1 VKNGGEELKLLRRG
15 NISTRNREGVS
26 GLSYKNR
33 MHPRVSK
40 AEIEVFKA
48 LSAAG
53 LSGGMVTQKTI
64 VLKSTVPDFCWLN
77 KRKAV
82 YLDGVQ
88 AHSGDKQQ
96 SRDEEICEL
105 LEAKGWEVL
114 RISYEPPLG
123 KKELQRILESIK
135 NFVGSDDE

>member
-1 VKNGGEELKLLRRG
+1 
-15 NISTRNREGVS
+15 
-26 GLSYKNR
+26 
-33 MHPRVSK
+33 MHPKVSK

-53 LSGGMVTQKTI
+53 MTRGMVTQKTI
-64 VLKSTVPDFCWLN
+64 VLKLTIPDFCWLN

-82 YLDGVQ
+82 YLDGLQ

-96 SRDEEICEL
+96 KRDEEACGL

-114 RISYEPPLG
+114 RIPYEPPLSG
-123 KKELQRILESIK
+123 KELEKIVATIK
-135 NFVGSDDE
+135 NFVGEDNE

>member
-1 VKNGGEELKLLRRG
+1 
-15 NISTRNREGVS
+15 
-26 GLSYKNR
+26 LSYKRR

-53 LSGGMVTQKTI
+53 LTGGMVTQKPI

-82 YLDGVQ
+82 YLDGLQ

-96 SRDEEICEL
+96 QRDEEICEL

-114 RISYEPPLG
+114 RIPYEPPLNG
-123 KKELQRILESIK
+123 KELQKIIATIK
-135 NFVGSDDE
+135 EFIGLNDE

>member
-1 VKNGGEELKLLRRG
+1 MKTIEAVSLSFK
-15 NISTRNREGVS
+15 RN
-26 GLSYKNR
+26 
-33 MHPRVSK
+33 MHPKVSK

-53 LSGGMVTQKTI
+53 LTTGMVTQKTI

-82 YLDGVQ
+82 YLDGLQ

-96 SRDEEICEL
+96 QRDEEICEL
-105 LEAKGWEVL
+105 LESKGWEVL
-114 RISYEPPLG
+114 RIPYEPPLNG
-123 KKELQRILESIK
+123 KELQKIIETIK
-135 NFVGSDDE
+135 EFVGADDE

>member
-1 VKNGGEELKLLRRG
+1 M
-15 NISTRNREGVS
+15 
-26 GLSYKNR
+26 SYKR
-33 MHPRVSK
+33 HMHPKVSK

-53 LSGGMVTQKTI
+53 LTGSMVTQKTI

-88 AHSGDKQQ
+88 AHSGDKTQR
-96 SRDEEICEL
+96 RDEEVCDL
-105 LEAKGWEVL
+105 LVAQGWDVL
-114 RISYEPPLG
+114 RIPYEPPLSG
-123 KKELQRILESIK
+123 KALKEVVAAIRA
-135 NFVGSDDE
+135 FVGSDDE

>member
-1 VKNGGEELKLLRRG
+1 
-15 NISTRNREGVS
+15 
-26 GLSYKNR
+26 LSFKKHL
-33 MHPRVSK
+33 HPKVSK

-53 LSGGMVTQKTI
+53 LTSGMVTQKPI
-64 VLKSTVPDFCWLN
+64 VFKLTVPDFCWLS

-82 YLDGVQ
+82 YLDGLQ

-96 SRDEEICEL
+96 EHDEQICEL

-114 RISYEPPLG
+114 RIPYEPPLSE
-123 KKELQRILESIK
+123 KELQKIVATIK
-135 NFVGSDDE
+135 DFLCV